1 MSWYDGLFYQ
11 VKWGDHFSDWFAIT
25 AGVRQGGVLSP
36 DFYCIY
42 VDDLLDALRKIKKG
56 CYYLNHFAAAFFY
69 ADDMAVISPSIKGLV
84 ALLRTCESYCA
95 EWDICLNAKKSKCMY
110 FGKRIEIQHEIILNG
125 NTVEWTDEWPYLG
138 VQLNSAKTF
147 NCSVKEKVR
156 KFYRSVNAIL
166 RIDGRSNDMVM
177 LSLLETHCV
186 PILTYGVEV
195 IHVHNADERRQMRVA
210 YNSIFRKLF
219 GYRWSQSVTQLQDFL
234 GRPTWEQLVE
244 KRKISFFDRIL
255 NGQQYSLARALLF

>member
-1 MSWYDGLFYQ
+1 ME
-11 VKWGDHFSDWFAIT
+11 
-25 AGVRQGGVLSP
+25 
-36 DFYCIY
+36 
-42 VDDLLDALRKIKKG
+42 KK
-56 CYYLNHFAAAFFY
+56 
-69 ADDMAVISPSIKGLV
+69 
-84 ALLRTCESYCA
+84 T
-95 EWDICLNAKKSKCMY
+95 
-110 FGKRIEIQHEIILNG
+110 EIQDEIILNG
-125 NTVEWTDEWPYLG
+125 NTVEWTNEWPYLG

-210 YNSIFRKLF
+210 YNSIYCKLF
-219 GYRWSQSVTQLQDFL
+219 GYRCSQSVTQLQNFL

-244 KRKISFFDRIL
+244 KRKISFFNRIL
-255 NGQQYSLARALLF
+255 NCQQYSLARALLF